1 MALIKCP
8 ECNKEI
14 SDKAKV
20 CPNCGVEIKKEK
32 IQICDECGTKN
43 NNSKIC
49 TKCGAPLR
57 KMKKL
62 NIRTKTMLS
71 VLLVILIII
80 TMLLGFNLH
89 KKKVE
94 NDYKDLLIK
103 TVSKIDKQGIMAD
116 YICYEIADVWHD
128 SIWNDDDVDFNDA
141 IDDYL
146 SENSTSINKL
156 TTTKNE
162 IAEYMKNLRNVPSNN
177 KEYEEVYKEVLELYS
192 LFSSLV
198 DMATDPSGNYNQY
211 TSKEENTWKDFKE
224 TYNRIK
230 ILIPEISKD
239 KAENSDDN
247 DSI

>member
-32 IQICDECGTKN
+32 IQICDECGTEN
-43 NNSKIC
+43 SNSKIC

-57 KMKKL
+57 KVKKL
-62 NIRTKTMLS
+62 NTRTKTIIGI
-71 VLLVILIII
+71 LLVIITIIV
-80 TMLLGFNLH
+80 MLLGFNLH

-94 NDYKDLLIK
+94 NDYKALLIK
-103 TVSKIDKQGIMAD
+103 TVSKINKQGIMAD
-116 YICYEIADVWHD
+116 YFCYEIADIWHD
-128 SIWNDDDVDFNDA
+128 SIWSKYDVDFNDE

-146 SENSTSINKL
+146 SDNSTSINKL

-162 IAEYMKNLRNVPSNN
+162 IAEYMKDLKNVPSN
-177 KEYEEVYKEVLELYS
+177 KEYEEAYKEVLELYS
-192 LFSSLV
+192 LYSSLV

-211 TSKEENTWKDFKE
+211 TSKKEDTWKDFQE

-230 ILIPEISKD
+230 ILVPEISKD
-239 KAENSDDN
+239 EVENSDDN
-247 DSI
+247 GSI

>member
-43 NNSKIC
+43 SNSKIC

-57 KMKKL
+57 KVKKL
-62 NIRTKTMLS
+62 NTRTKTIIGI
-71 VLLVILIII
+71 LLVIITIIV
-80 TMLLGFNLH
+80 MLLGFNLH

-94 NDYKDLLIK
+94 NDYKALLIK
-103 TVSKIDKQGIMAD
+103 TVSKINKQGIMAD
-116 YICYEIADVWHD
+116 YFCYEIADIWHD
-128 SIWNDDDVDFNDA
+128 SIWSKYDVDFNDE

-146 SENSTSINKL
+146 SDNSTSINKL

-162 IAEYMKNLRNVPSNN
+162 IAEYMKDLKNVPSN
-177 KEYEEVYKEVLELYS
+177 KEYE
-192 LFSSLV
+192 
-198 DMATDPSGNYNQY
+198 
-211 TSKEENTWKDFKE
+211 
-224 TYNRIK
+224 
-230 ILIPEISKD
+230 
-239 KAENSDDN
+239 
-247 DSI
+247 